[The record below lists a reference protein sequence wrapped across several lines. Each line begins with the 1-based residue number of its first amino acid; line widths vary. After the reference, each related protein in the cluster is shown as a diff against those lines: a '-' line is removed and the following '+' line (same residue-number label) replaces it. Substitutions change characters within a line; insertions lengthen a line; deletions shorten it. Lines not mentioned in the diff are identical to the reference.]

1 MTTPTLFKEYI
12 WLVNTIYNAKK
23 ISLKEIN
30 EKWLD
35 TEMSR
40 GVELSRTTFYRHKCA
55 IEDIFGVYIDC
66 DRQDGNKYYI
76 GNRGVLHKESVK
88 NWMLSTLSVSNMVGE
103 SSSLYN
109 RILLENIPSG
119 DVKLHQVISAMK
131 ENRMV
136 NIKYQRYT
144 SASSTLFI
152 LAPFCV
158 KLFQRRWYLLGKY
171 EDSDNLGTFSFDR
184 MEEVEISD
192 KKFKMPDDFDA
203 EAYFSDS
210 FGIVVN
216 SHAKTER
223 IVLRAYGNERY
234 YMRDLPLHHSQR
246 EINVTEEYTDF
257 ELYLKLTDDFKAKL
271 LSRGGWLEVLVPQSL
286 ADEMVE
292 WHQGAIDRYKKKG
305 QTVK

>member
-1 MTTPTLFKEYI
+1 
-12 WLVNTIYNAKK
+12 
-23 ISLKEIN
+23 
-30 EKWLD
+30 
-35 TEMSR
+35 
-40 GVELSRTTFYRHKCA
+40 
-55 IEDIFGVYIDC
+55 
-66 DRQDGNKYYI
+66 
-76 GNRGVLHKESVK
+76 
-88 NWMLSTLSVSNMVGE
+88 
-103 SSSLYN
+103 
-109 RILLENIPSG
+109 
-119 DVKLHQVISAMK
+119 
-131 ENRMV
+131 MV

-257 ELYLKLTDDFKAKL
+257 ELYLKLTDDFKAKIF
-271 LSRGGWLEVLVPQSL
+271 SRGGWLEVLAPQSL

-305 QTVK
+305 KTVK

>member
-76 GNRGVLHKESVK
+76 GNRGVLHKESVQ

-144 SASSTLFI
+144 SASNTLFI

-292 WHQGAIDRYKKKG
+292 WHQGAIDRYKKKD